1 MSSSSKVEAPNTSSI
16 ATYVNMPLTK
26 EQLKEKDKLSLQCI
40 ELAINLGV
48 KQPKDF
54 GECVEDLYNFKKKI
68 KMYDPEFKFLD
79 DKNVYIYQLLSRL
92 DSIDSSLLPDMSKNT
107 AICQRIHLEN
117 RVIRKNYPSW
127 RVDFEQ
133 VLKTLKRNS
142 NSEVQSKVRYIL
154 QMDKDGNPV
163 LIREICNNSRSL
175 GKDFECDCPDC
186 KVSGDMKHLSLCP
199 K

>member
-1 MSSSSKVEAPNTSSI
+1 MSNSSKDEAPNTSSI

-107 AICQRIHLEN
+107 AICQ
-117 RVIRKNYPSW
+117 
-127 RVDFEQ
+127 
-133 VLKTLKRNS
+133 
-142 NSEVQSKVRYIL
+142 
-154 QMDKDGNPV
+154 
-163 LIREICNNSRSL
+163 
-175 GKDFECDCPDC
+175 
-186 KVSGDMKHLSLCP
+186 
-199 K
+199 

>member
-68 KMYDPEFKFLD
+68 KTYDPEFKFLD

-92 DSIDSSLLPDMSKNT
+92 DSIEGSTDSK
-107 AICQRIHLEN
+107 AIIGRLSYLED
-117 RVIRKNYPSW
+117 S
-127 RVDFEQ
+127 D
-133 VLKTLKRNS
+133 L
-142 NSEVQSKVRYIL
+142 
-154 QMDKDGNPV
+154 
-163 LIREICNNSRSL
+163 
-175 GKDFECDCPDC
+175 ECTC
-186 KVSGDMKHLSLCP
+186 HLSM
-199 K
+199 KNIAE